1 MKSIIAAALIAFAPV
16 AAMADTPDVAFC
28 SSFGVLMENVA
39 AARDAGVPF
48 ADTVSVLR
56 DAGAEYAV
64 ETAARVYL
72 AGHLSPSEVAAL
84 VTVACLDAKAI

>member
-48 ADTVSVLR
+48 ADTVSFLR

-72 AGHLSPSEVAAL
+72 AGHLSPPEVAAL